1 MNQLKAVCPTC
12 RGSGWL
18 CEEHPMQP
26 WEHEHGD
33 CDGAGVACGCNALAA
48 VPHTDVFVEYDA
60 LNESMQ

>member
-1 MNQLKAVCPTC
+1 MNQLKAVCPIC

-18 CEEHPMQP
+18 CDEHPAQP
-26 WEHEHGD
+26 WEHED
-33 CDGAGVACGCNALAA
+33 CDGVGVACGCNSLAA